1 MVFFYFSGF
10 VMTAAGLALGIAE
23 TVLRIMGNNITPA
36 TVVLVALLLIAGSQF
51 TLFGV
56 RFEHGVEQGPA
67 ANPAELGAR
76 ADPPRCRP
84 PSHRRGRVS
93 RLPSLR
99 LPCWLTA
106 TG

>member
-1 MVFFYFSGF
+1 
-10 VMTAAGLALGIAE
+10 
-23 TVLRIMGNNITPA
+23 
-36 TVVLVALLLIAGSQF
+36 
-51 TLFGV
+51 V